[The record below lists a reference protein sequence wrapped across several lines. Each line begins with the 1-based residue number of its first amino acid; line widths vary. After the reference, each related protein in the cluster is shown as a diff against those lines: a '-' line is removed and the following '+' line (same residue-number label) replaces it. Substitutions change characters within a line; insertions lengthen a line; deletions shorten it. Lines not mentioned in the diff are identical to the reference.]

1 MTKGIDVS
9 TWQGKIDWNQVKNS
23 DVKFAILRSSFGSP
37 DPSQVDNQF
46 ENNYK
51 GAKAAGIPL
60 GAYHYGYAVSEA
72 EARQEAK
79 FFLGTIKGKQFE
91 YPVYYDVEDNGTM
104 GTLSRQ
110 ALTNVIKA
118 FCSEV
123 ERLGIMWAFMPPSA
137 GWTAS
142 SILTSFPMIS
152 GLPSIL
158 LSASIPANMACG
170 STPAPAAFPESRAAW
185 I

>member
-51 GAKAAGIPL
+51 GAKAAGIPV

-79 FFLGTIKGKQFE
+79 FFLDTIKGKQFE
-91 YPVYYDVEDNGTM
+91 YPVYYDVEDNRTM

-123 ERLGIMWAFMPPSA
+123 EKAGYYVGVYASLNWLDSKFYPDQLPYDIWAAQYF
-137 GWTAS
+137 T
-142 SILTSFPMIS
+142 
-152 GLPSIL
+152 
-158 LSASIPANMACG
+158 
-170 STPAPAAFPESRAAW
+170 
-185 I
+185 

>member
-1 MTKGIDVS
+1 MDPS
-9 TWQGKIDWNQVKNS
+9 ERSWNPY
-23 DVKFAILRSSFGSP
+23 AILRSSFGSP

-51 GAKAAGIPL
+51 GAKAAGIPV

-79 FFLGTIKGKQFE
+79 FFLDTIKGKQFE

-110 ALTNVIKA
+110 TLTNVIKA

-123 ERLGIMWAFMPPSA
+123 EKAGYYVGVYASLSWLDGKFYPDQLSYDVWAAQYFTECQYSGQYGMWQY
-137 GWTAS
+137 TS
-142 SILTSFPMIS
+142 SWQR
-152 GLPSIL
+152 
-158 LSASIPANMACG
+158 
-170 STPAPAAFPESRAAW
+170 SRNPGRRGYE
-185 I
+185 